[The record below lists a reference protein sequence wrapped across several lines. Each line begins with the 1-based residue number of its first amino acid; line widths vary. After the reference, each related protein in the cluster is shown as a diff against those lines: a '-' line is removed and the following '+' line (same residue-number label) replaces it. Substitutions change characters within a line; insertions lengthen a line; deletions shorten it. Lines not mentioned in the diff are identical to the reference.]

1 MCGVTSPER
10 WSQVGG
16 LFTWYLRAPTE
27 GILRVGS
34 RNCQFLKAWVLKL
47 AQCQFCHILLEKA
60 FTECTKFR
68 VRDMNLSLDGR
79 E

>member
-10 WSQVGG
+10 WSQVGR

-27 GILRVGS
+27 GILKVGS
-34 RNCQFLKAWVLKL
+34 RNCQFLKAWALKL
-47 AQCQFCHILLEKA
+47 AQCQFCHILLVKA
-60 FTECTKFR
+60 FTEYSRFK
-68 VRDMNLSLDGR
+68 VRDMNLSLGGR